1 MTFRVK
7 LVELISTDYHR
18 SQDLLIILI
27 DEREILKFISGMN

>member
-7 LVELISTDYHR
+7 LVELISTDYHG

-27 DEREILKFISGMN
+27 DEREILKFMSGMN